1 LSASDLW
8 DAPSACQ
15 AGRRT
20 GSTQTL
26 YTVVSW
32 PRNRDQHRHRAG
44 RGIGTLSGA
53 KLPEGMRVRAMQA
66 VGIVAPAGRVAEPTR
81 SRKPD
86 ALAPAIE
93 ETGRFKVLS
102 TDQHGQFR
110 YVQPRRFD
118 V

>member
-1 LSASDLW
+1 MPARRGG
-8 DAPSACQ
+8 AP
-15 AGRRT
+15 GRRRPCILSFLGLGT
-20 GSTQTL
+20 AIS
-26 YTVVSW
+26 S
-32 PRNRDQHRHRAG
+32 HRAG

-53 KLPEGMRVRAMQA
+53 KLPEGMRVRGMQA

-81 SRKPD
+81 LRKPD

-110 YVQPRRFD
+110 
-118 V
+118 